1 VTDVRDVVGCFF
13 LWASG
18 IHVGIVAADTSFY
31 GSFAAKALVALV
43 ERAWIDV
50 FMAQPRLWGSPG
62 RGW

>member
-1 VTDVRDVVGCFF
+1 MTDVRDVVGWVF

-18 IHVGIVAADTSFY
+18 IHVGIVTADTSFY
-31 GSFAAKALVALV
+31 GSFAAKALVAFV
-43 ERAWIDV
+43 EWAWRDV